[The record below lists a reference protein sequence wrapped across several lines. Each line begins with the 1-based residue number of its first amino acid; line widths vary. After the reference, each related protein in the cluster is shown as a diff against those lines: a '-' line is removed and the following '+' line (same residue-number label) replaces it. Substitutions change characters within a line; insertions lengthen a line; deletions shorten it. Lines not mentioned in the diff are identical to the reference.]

1 MKDGLN
7 PNQKRK
13 YGWLD
18 KWVKMTGERARI
30 DAKANDTYIIYE
42 KDGVLCK
49 EYPNGKVVPLKKNG
63 ES

>member
-1 MKDGLN
+1 MAR
-7 PNQKRK
+7 Q
-13 YGWLD
+13 
-18 KWVKMTGERARI
+18 WVKMTGERARI

-49 EYPNGKVVPLKKNG
+49 EYPNGKVVPLKKTG